1 MVSNKSADKH
11 IKMAISCRRLISLV
25 SSMCNDLCN
34 PSSYNDSSPVLLV
47 ARKVWEQGRDKKKR
61 ILILG
66 PCSSSLC
73 LVPHLVFALLVYWPD
88 IVQLYFKKGYLK
100 VNSACEAPYC
110 THL

>member
-47 ARKVWEQGRDKKKR
+47 AKKVWEQGRDKKKKDSHPWPM
-61 ILILG
+61 LIE
-66 PCSSSLC
+66 PVFSTTSSICFVGVL
-73 LVPHLVFALLVYWPD
+73 AR
-88 IVQLYFKKGYLK
+88 
-100 VNSACEAPYC
+100 YC
-110 THL
+110 AAIF